1 MGSIDRDVKSLDN
14 WIPGHSPIDCID
26 LHTSG
31 QPARIVIR
39 GFPPLSGTLIEQRLQ
54 AREKYDHLRT
64 RIILEPRGHAAMF
77 GCILRPCTE
86 STVTGE
92 AHMGVLF
99 MHNSGFSDMCGH
111 CTFAVARCLVDMHDP
126 SVFPQRKVLCYE
138 EATQTVEI
146 KLHTPTGIV
155 RLVVPTFPGGLRS
168 DPSKPVAFYSVPAF
182 AAALGLRV
190 PIPMEY
196 RWPELGDR
204 EDVEL
209 DIGYGGAWYGLVKC
223 QDLGFRSGLRN
234 PDLQSL
240 ERANQLLAES
250 LSEFLDHEKILPGSV
265 PAGFERFEVRRI
277 MITDEQIVRD
287 VGLGED
293 QEAGLLFYESQQID
307 RSPTG
312 GCVVARVAVAYAK
325 GQLRL
330 QEGRSYNS
338 LLSVTHKGEGAF
350 VGTPVKEVSFT
361 DSTGKLSFGVT
372 VMVQGKAYYT
382 GHSTFIVEDE
392 DPLSDGFA
400 FQSTITSG

>member
-1 MGSIDRDVKSLDN
+1 MGSIDIDFQFSDS
-14 WIPGHSPIDCID
+14 WIPGHSPIECID

-39 GFPPLSGTLIEQRLQ
+39 GFPPLHGTLLEQRSQ
-54 AREKYDHLRT
+54 AREKHDHLRS

-77 GCILRPCTE
+77 GCILRPHTE
-86 STVTGE
+86 LTATGE

-111 CTFAVARCLVDMHDP
+111 CTFAVARCLVDMHDQD
-126 SVFPQRKVLCYE
+126 VFPQRKCLSYE

-155 RLVVPTFPGGLRS
+155 KLVVPTLPGGLRS
-168 DPSKPVAFYSVPAF
+168 DASKPVAFYSVPAF
-182 AAALGLRV
+182 AAALDLRV
-190 PIPMEY
+190 PIPVAN

-204 EDVEL
+204 EDVEI

-223 QDLGFRSGLRN
+223 RDLGFSSGLRN
-234 PDLQSL
+234 PDLHAL
-240 ERANQLLAES
+240 ERVNQLLEQS
-250 LSEFLDHEKILPGSV
+250 LSQFLDHEKNLFDSI
-265 PAGFERFEVRRI
+265 PAGSEQVQVRRI
-277 MITDEQIVRD
+277 MITDEQIVQD
-287 VGLGED
+287 VGMSQD
-293 QEAGLLFYESQQID
+293 HEAGLLFYESQQID

-330 QEGRSYNS
+330 HEGRFYNS
-338 LLSVTHKGEGAF
+338 LLSIAHKGEGAF
-350 VGTPVKEVSFT
+350 LGTPVKEVSFI
-361 DSTGKLSFGVT
+361 DSTGSLSAGVR

-382 GHSTFIVEDE
+382 GRSTFLVEDG

-400 FQSTITSG
+400 FQSAVMGG